1 VPRSLDGWWG
11 SISGT
16 ELEKNKLAKSTLQRL
31 MINAVW
37 MNVHLA
43 PLSLFEIRVIEGYGA
58 RWKADGSQF
67 RGFLEPPM
75 EEGYRN
81 KWRH

>member
-1 VPRSLDGWWG
+1 MN
-11 SISGT
+11 T
-16 ELEKNKLAKSTLQRL
+16 ESEKNKLAKSTLQRL

-58 RWKADGSQF
+58 RWKADGSQV
-67 RGFLEPPM
+67 LLLITLQKV
-75 EEGYRN
+75 N
-81 KWRH
+81 VLVQ